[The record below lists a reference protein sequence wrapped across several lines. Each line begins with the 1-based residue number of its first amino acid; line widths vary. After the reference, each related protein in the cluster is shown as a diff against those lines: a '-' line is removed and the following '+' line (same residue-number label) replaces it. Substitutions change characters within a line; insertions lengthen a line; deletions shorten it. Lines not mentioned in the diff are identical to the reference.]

1 LGAVIL
7 NFFLISVAPKG
18 FFPQQDTGALNGGL
32 RADQSISFT
41 AMKDKLT
48 QIVKIVREDPAI
60 DTVVAFSGGSRA
72 GGGFLFATL
81 KPRGEPP
88 PMR

>member
-1 LGAVIL
+1 
-7 NFFLISVAPKG
+7 
-18 FFPQQDTGALNGGL
+18 
-32 RADQSISFT
+32 
-41 AMKDKLT
+41 MKDKLT

-81 KPRGEPP
+81 KPRGERPP